1 MIRLALLLILSPLTI
16 QSCLHH
22 QRRNKIRSVHL
33 YLERKLK
40 ILVKDQSFLLLGLW
54 RNCLRRV
61 PQCLP
66 KGMYVTVTHQKI
78 TFQHLR
84 LPVVKDSNLSRL
96 ILPGCWHLCYFCVQ
110 VYFSVFTCWYARPN
124 RIIVLQGKEAINE
137 KISHIEVLL
146 VPFLKELELKI
157 CYKCRG
163 RIRKYL
169 WSIRAFLSIFC

>member
-84 LPVVKDSNLSRL
+84 LPVVEDSNLSL
-96 ILPGCWHLCYFCVQ
+96 VLYCLAVGISAT
-110 VYFSVFTCWYARPN
+110 SVFRFTFQFSLADMPD
-124 RIIVLQGKEAINE
+124 Q
-137 KISHIEVLL
+137 IE
-146 VPFLKELELKI
+146 
-157 CYKCRG
+157 
-163 RIRKYL
+163 
-169 WSIRAFLSIFC
+169 

>member
-40 ILVKDQSFLLLGLW
+40 ILVKDQNFLLLGLW
-54 RNCLRRV
+54 RNCLKRV

-84 LPVVKDSNLSRL
+84 LPVVKTQIFLLSYIAWLLASLLLLCSGLLFSFHLLICQTKSNNC
-96 ILPGCWHLCYFCVQ
+96 I
-110 VYFSVFTCWYARPN
+110 ARERSN
-124 RIIVLQGKEAINE
+124 I
-137 KISHIEVLL
+137 
-146 VPFLKELELKI
+146 
-157 CYKCRG
+157 
-163 RIRKYL
+163 
-169 WSIRAFLSIFC
+169 